1 MDRTDLAAIYGE
13 PGPVARAKQIDRL
26 DKHCRRFIS
35 LSPFLCL
42 GSAATDGRTD
52 VNPRGDPPGFV
63 KVLDDRILAI
73 PDRPGNNRI
82 DSLNNIVETGR
93 LDMIFFI
100 PGIEDTL
107 RVNGRAALSR
117 DPALLQSMAI
127 DGKLPRLAIVVH
139 VEEVFLHCARALKRS
154 KLWDATRD
162 VPRDMLPSL
171 GRMIIEQT
179 GGRRS
184 RCSDREKLP
193 GASVLSAWGWST
205 SS

>member
-42 GSAATDGRTD
+42 GSAAADGRTD
-52 VNPRGDPPGFV
+52 VSPRGDPPGFV

-73 PDRPGNNRI
+73 ADRPGNNRI
-82 DSLNNIVETGR
+82 DSSNNIVETGR
-93 LDMIFFI
+93 LGMIFFI

-107 RVNGRAALSR
+107 RVNGTAALSR

-127 DGKLPRLAIVVH
+127 DGKLPRLAILVH
-139 VEEVFLHCARALKRS
+139 VEEVFLHCARALKRAR
-154 KLWDATRD
+154 LWDATRH

-179 GGRRS
+179 GRTDVSVEEADARIEKS
-184 RCSDREKLP
+184 YREHLY
-193 GASVLSAWGWST
+193 
-205 SS
+205 